1 MIKCL
6 IYGEDIS
13 RFRYVKLKAK
23 RQKHKM
29 TAPVFYAN
37 INQNWSWTVEKSY
50 FGEITIET

>member
-1 MIKCL
+1 MNLVSNVDSDIRTYYCMIKCL

-37 INQNWSWTVEKSY
+37 INQN
-50 FGEITIET
+50 